1 MDEVSF
7 SENRRQWSRF
17 GRRTVGRWDTLGDHG
32 GEILRAH
39 AGGSETGPR
48 RERPKLTAWL
58 LLGIVSLALPL
69 LVAHSYGAL
78 GIPRGDDWSYL
89 ETLFRFAHHGDL
101 DGNSWVSM
109 TLVGQLVVATP
120 IVRIFGNSIT
130 AAQITVA
137 LAGFGGLLAAMNL
150 GRSVVG
156 TGRTAVVVIS
166 LASSPLWGPLTVS
179 YMTDIPA
186 FAATMAALAVARRA
200 FAPDRISQP
209 LVAASLAVGV
219 FAFSIRQYAIV
230 AVVMIGIT
238 AIWSSADPSDRRSRA
253 SLTGMLGVALLVCA
267 AMYIGWSQIPHLK
280 TYVPEL
286 PNGHTIS
293 VTVIKGGGF
302 FRLAGLILAPVVVL
316 ANPVAIVRRA
326 WRTSK
331 VAVIVVASGLG
342 VLLAALSVRVPG
354 QQFVGNYV
362 DANGALSSDALL
374 GHRPDLFPAGVYP
387 FLVLIAI
394 ASALVISL
402 SVIPPTAQLT
412 ARARRRDFAVNDRT
426 VTCLTLTVGGYL
438 SAYAFAMLTGVSVYD
453 RYALPV
459 IPLVGILL
467 LQSADGAGAEP
478 TRQSALRRGG
488 VAIALVGVAFVGLVF
503 TIDSASFDGTRWK
516 VAVAA
521 THRGYAR
528 RQINGGFE
536 WVNFYRGAHRPR
548 IVVGAKT
555 GHRAR
560 RGSVAP
566 VSEFCVSVVVD
577 PKADDRPVILER
589 AYESPLHAAAR
600 IVALKNRCRD
610 AVTP

>member
-1 MDEVSF
+1 M
-7 SENRRQWSRF
+7 
-17 GRRTVGRWDTLGDHG
+17 
-32 GEILRAH
+32 RAH

-48 RERPKLTAWL
+48 RARPKVAAPL
-58 LLGIVSLALPL
+58 LIGIVSLALPL
-69 LVAHSYGAL
+69 VVAHAYGAL

-89 ETLFRFAHHGDL
+89 GTLFRFAHHGDL

-109 TLVGQLVVATP
+109 TLIGQLVVATP
-120 IVRIFGNSIT
+120 IVRGFGNSIT
-130 AAQITVA
+130 AVQITVA

-150 GRSVVG
+150 GRSVIG
-156 TGRTAVVVIS
+156 RGRTAVVVIS

-200 FAPDRISQP
+200 FAPDRISEP

-230 AVVMIGIT
+230 ALVMIGLT
-238 AIWSSADPSDRRSRA
+238 AIWSSADPSNRRSRA
-253 SLTGMLGVALLVCA
+253 SLTAMLGVALLVCA
-267 AMYIGWSQIPHLK
+267 AIYVGWSQIPHLK
-280 TYVPEL
+280 TYVPAL

-316 ANPVAIVRRA
+316 ANPVGIVRRA
-326 WRTSK
+326 WRTSR
-331 VAVIVVASGLG
+331 VAVIAVASGLG
-342 VLLAALSVRVPG
+342 LLLAALSVRVPG

-387 FLVLIAI
+387 LLVLIAM
-394 ASALVISL
+394 ASALVIAL
-402 SVIPPTAQLT
+402 SVIAPTAQLV

-426 VTCLTLTVGGYL
+426 NTCLTLTVGGYVL
-438 SAYAFAMLTGVSVYD
+438 AYAFAMLTGVSVYD

-459 IPLVGILL
+459 IPLIGILL
-467 LQSADGAGAEP
+467 LQSAGVDA

-488 VAIALVGVAFVGLVF
+488 VAVALVGVAFVGLVF

-521 THRGYAR
+521 THRGYAP

-548 IVVGAKT
+548 IVVGAKA

-560 RGSVAP
+560 RGSLAP

-589 AYESPLHAAAR
+589 TYESPLHAAAR
-600 IVALKNRCRD
+600 IVALKNRCRE